1 MHLNQ
6 FKLLDRTD
14 VQSLYIA
21 HGIVS
26 VLKIFVWLN
35 NPRGQCDLYVFR
47 DWCPLEL
54 CSHSSLSVRAALQVD
69 ILSTHWWSFP
79 QSHNDETQERF
90 GKNGGLEQ
98 GFLNFNVH
106 MTTPPP
112 GILSKCRFCFL
123 GFRMGPE
130 ILLPR
135 MQLSLVQGP
144 HCVVRL

>member
-106 MTTPPP
+106 MTTPPQESCQNADSASW
-112 GILSKCRFCFL
+112 GLGWALRFCSP
-123 GFRMGPE
+123 GCSWVWCRDHT
-130 ILLPR
+130 
-135 MQLSLVQGP
+135 V
-144 HCVVRL
+144 